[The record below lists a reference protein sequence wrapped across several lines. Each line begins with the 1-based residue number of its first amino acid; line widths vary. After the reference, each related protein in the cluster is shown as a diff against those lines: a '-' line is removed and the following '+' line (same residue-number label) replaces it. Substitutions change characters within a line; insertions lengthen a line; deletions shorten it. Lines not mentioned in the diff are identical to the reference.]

1 MLRRFS
7 VSVDTHHIGR
17 DAFGALFLAVTLEN
31 SSALPLPI
39 EKKEAHFSFLQS
51 TTVTS
56 SGDSLAWRLFAQT
69 AILRD
74 LGVQHGDGRPK
85 GAKTSRCVFE
95 IGKAEAKRR
104 LRHQI
109 LREFYGKFTFPKGQ
123 NDERPYKKGE
133 SGFKPT
139 LIEASSEQNEGSLT
153 SVW

>member
-17 DAFGALFLAVTLEN
+17 DAFGALFLAVT
-31 SSALPLPI
+31 
-39 EKKEAHFSFLQS
+39 FSFLQS

-74 LGVQHGDGRPK
+74 LGVQHGDGRPR

-95 IGKAEAKRR
+95 IGKADAKRR
-104 LRHQI
+104 LRHQV
-109 LREFYGKFTFPKGQ
+109 LREFYGWFRKIYFPKRS
-123 NDERPYKKGE
+123 ER
-133 SGFKPT
+133 
-139 LIEASSEQNEGSLT
+139 
-153 SVW
+153 